1 MRPWCRSVVCVW
13 VASSIA
19 VGGCRAPAVRTPV
32 AKPDKVIAAGQPLT
46 PGGRGTVAI
55 DSTSTTGALT
65 VTTPDPRTQ
74 ATAVTASLLSA
85 QETQALI
92 ARLEPLPDLA
102 KPNAKAPSV
111 RPASAPPPRTG
122 AIQPIAFALPT
133 GKPVGDAPMN
143 PAKAAPR
150 PLDPPQIL
158 PVGEIAREAEI
169 RVRFTEPMVPVATV
183 GPPATVPITITPK
196 LAGKWRWIDTR
207 VLEFTP
213 TTPRLPQ
220 ATEVAITVPAGMK
233 AVSGNTLAAATTGM
247 FRTPPVEIAGTFPD
261 HARPDSPIVIKLDQD
276 VDPAKLIPFLK
287 ITGPRKKP
295 IEFRAITL
303 AEALPLWKRNPSI
316 KLDPA
321 DADEV
326 LGKHYVVIAPKTA
339 WPAGTTPQVA
349 LAIGAPSRE
358 GPRLTTRESFSMFDV
373 VGPFRARGIY
383 CGEIESPKLA
393 GARCPAKDYL
403 SVVFDNEI
411 DPQSHRANKVQI
423 SGTGFQDNKPDGTNI
438 YLETP
443 RVVGRTHAIAIA
455 SDLVDIYGQPF
466 RGPTQL
472 SFVVGPERF
481 GSYIE
486 ALTGLYVLDPRFE
499 IPQWLVRAE
508 AVSQVRV
515 QLFEVE
521 PTDYFAYEQFENGKR
536 ATPPGKRVHDKTYTV
551 GPRHGAQLRVD
562 LRPALAQQGTGHVI
576 AFATATPTN
585 ARAPARRSAWIQVTR
600 LGLVARSDQDK
611 VSAWVQD
618 ISPRS
623 FLAPLAN
630 VATSVVIEG
639 RSDSATA
646 STDASG
652 RVTFELAKPPPYRPD
667 RRAYLVA
674 QTPTDSTFLAMGSY
688 FEKTTR
694 HHDAYWYVTD
704 DRFTYK
710 PGEKVYVKGWL
721 RWTDNGVN
729 PSMALPAANDPIQWE
744 LKDSRG
750 NKIGRGT
757 TQLTDQGGFD
767 LEVALPPN
775 ANLGT
780 ASLWLVAR
788 HGTQQLDHTHP
799 IAIEEFRTPAF
810 AVELD
815 DDVTHAGAT
824 PVVLG
829 ESIEMLASARYYA
842 GGGLGGADIEWYA
855 SLATTRFS
863 PPGWD
868 TFSFAPKRERGSSPW
883 SERDFERISATK
895 AGTLSG
901 ASTASV
907 VYGVAALPGN
917 RPSILSVDANVT
929 DIDRM
934 TIRASSRPILVHPS
948 AYYVGL
954 RQRAGSK
961 PTLEAIV
968 TDIDGN
974 AVPGVPI
981 AIDIEGVLGSER
993 YRDDAKIID
1002 TQHCKLTSAATPV
1015 ACDFK
1020 RRDDKTAYVAFA
1032 QVADARG
1039 RRNTAQFDV
1048 PWWSYGD
1055 TQRDLEVLSDKKT
1068 YQVGDVAK
1076 IEIRSKVVPAIAI
1089 VSFARQG
1096 IISHK
1101 RVELKQASTFVELP
1115 IEIGYLQNVFV
1126 LVDRIGKRTN
1136 QHKASSLPLPE
1147 AVSAGVE
1154 LQVDIESSRLTMKA
1168 RATRPLVEPGQ
1179 DATFEIEVKH
1189 DDKPKPGAEVALM
1202 VVDEAVLALSDR
1214 TYLDPLPAFYREV
1227 EQGTRGHQTLAM
1239 VRDEGPE
1246 LAGKPGFERYKL
1258 DENARSGSGSG
1269 YGVGGGRG
1277 GMSGRSSMSPGIVT
1291 SRKDFRANAVFSPR
1305 LETDLSGKVRV
1316 TVKMPDSL
1324 TRFRIVALATSDTR
1338 YFGKAEGTIITQRKV
1353 NARTVAPRFLTQGD
1367 TFSLPVVVQNLDNQ
1381 PRTVDVAVRAANLA
1395 AAGPAGKRVTIP
1407 GGQRAEVRFDFT
1419 TQDRGRAVVQ
1429 TIATSGAFADA
1440 SNVEIP
1446 VYEPATTESFATYG
1460 TVDDAPKF
1468 EQLVIPDGIY
1478 KDVGGVEVELA
1489 STQLQSL
1496 TDAYWYLHAYPYEC
1510 AEQRSS
1516 RMIATAAMY
1525 DLLHAFSR
1533 GDRPTTAE
1541 IEKQR
1546 ASDAKRL
1553 AKDQLPDGGWGYF
1566 EGMKSDPYVTM
1577 QVLQALTMQKVGGET
1592 RKRAAAFV
1600 DKLAQQHLGKLEA
1613 SAKLPP
1619 ADRNLRAE
1627 HPYLVSLTAAALAVL
1642 PPAQARPRAQ
1652 RLHAAATTLASYP
1665 VDAKARVLAILAR
1678 QPQAAGIRQKL
1689 VADLLSLVHETAS
1702 SATITASYQ
1711 ESERLLLVSNTKTSA
1726 LALDALMREAPQHP
1740 LITKL
1745 ARGVL
1750 DARKHGRWRSTQ
1762 ENQTV
1767 LVAMRRYFDTY
1778 EKAKPSY
1785 TAKLWFGKAAYT
1797 EQTFGTRGTGRG
1809 TGMLDWDTLVP
1820 GSTHDLA
1827 LVKDGTGRLYYRVG
1841 ITYAPKQTQLPALD
1855 AGFVVRRSYTAVDD
1869 PADVKREPD
1878 GRWKIRLG
1886 AKVLVTL
1893 EALNTT
1899 RRYNVAFVDPL
1910 PAGFEPVN
1918 ENLATAERAAP
1929 GRDEERW
1936 DYRNTRDNRVEAF
1949 ALELREG
1956 SHRFTYT
1963 ARATT
1968 PGTFLAA
1975 PAKAEEMYS
1984 PETFGRSTGQTVV
1997 IE

>member
-1 MRPWCRSVVCVW
+1 M
-13 VASSIA
+13 ASSIA
-19 VGGCRAPAVRTPV
+19 VGGCRAPAVRKPV
-32 AKPDKVIAAGQPLT
+32 DKADPVIAAGKPFL

-55 DSTSTTGALT
+55 DPTSSSGALT

-74 ATAVTASLLSA
+74 ATTVTASLLSP

-102 KPNAKAPSV
+102 KHNARAPSV

-122 AIQPIAFALPT
+122 AVQPIAFALPA
-133 GKPVGDAPMN
+133 GKPVGDAPVN
-143 PAKAAPR
+143 PSKLAPR

-158 PVGEIAREAEI
+158 PVGEIARESEI
-169 RVRFTEPMVPVATV
+169 RVRFAEPMVPVQSV
-183 GPPATVPITITPK
+183 GPPVTIPIAIAPK

-207 VLEFTP
+207 VAEFTAAN
-213 TTPRLPQ
+213 PRLPQ
-220 ATEVAITVPAGMK
+220 ATEVTVTVPAGMK
-233 AVSGNTLAAATTGM
+233 AVSGNTLAAAAIGK
-247 FRTPPVEIAGTFPD
+247 FSTPPVELSGTYPETV
-261 HARPDSPIVIKLDQD
+261 RPDSPIVIKLDQD
-276 VDPAKLIPFLK
+276 VDPAKLAPFLS
-287 ITGPRKKP
+287 ISGPRKKR
-295 IEFRAITL
+295 IELRTITL
-303 AEALPLWKRNPSI
+303 AEALPLWKRNPTI
-316 KLDPA
+316 NFDPNK
-321 DADEV
+321 ADEL
-326 LGKHYVVIAPKTA
+326 LGKHYVVVAPKTA
-339 WPAGTTPQVA
+339 WPAGTSPQVG

-358 GPRLTTRESFSMFDV
+358 GPRVTTRESSSMFDV
-373 VGPFRARGIY
+373 VAPFRARGIY
-383 CGEIESPKLA
+383 CGEIDTPKLA
-393 GARCPAKDYL
+393 GARCPAKEFV
-403 SVVFDNEI
+403 SVVFENEVA
-411 DPQSHRANKVQI
+411 PTSYRANKVQI
-423 SGTGFQDNKPDGTNI
+423 AGTPFQDNKPDGMNI
-438 YLETP
+438 FLEAPHT
-443 RVVGRTHAIAIA
+443 VGRTHAITIA
-455 SDLVDIYGQPF
+455 SDLVDIYGQPL

-481 GSYIE
+481 GSYVE

-515 QLFEVE
+515 QLFKVE
-521 PTDYFAYEQFENGKR
+521 PNDYFAFEQFENGKR
-536 ATPPGKRVHDKTYTV
+536 ATPPGKRVHDKTYSV
-551 GPRHGAQLRVD
+551 GPKHGAQLRVD

-576 AFATATPTN
+576 ALANATPANQRLTSSK
-585 ARAPARRSAWIQVTR
+585 RSAWIQVTR

-618 ISPRS
+618 ISPKS
-623 FLAPLAN
+623 FLAPIPN
-630 VATSVVIEG
+630 VATSVVIQG
-639 RSDSATA
+639 RNDSATA

-652 RVTFELAKPPPYRPD
+652 RVTFDLAKPPPYQPD

-674 QTPTDSTFLAMGSY
+674 HTPTDSTFLAMGSY

-729 PSMALPAANDPIQWE
+729 PSMALPIANDPIQWE

-767 LEVALPPN
+767 LEIALPPN

-780 ASLWLVAR
+780 ASLWLIAR

-810 AVELD
+810 AVNLE

-842 GGGLGGADIEWYA
+842 GGGLGGANIEWDA
-855 SLATTRFS
+855 SLHATRFS

-868 TFSFAPKRERGSSPW
+868 TYSFAPLRERGRSPW
-883 SERDFERISATK
+883 DERDYDRISVTK
-895 AGTLSG
+895 AGSLSG

-907 VYGVAALPGN
+907 VYGIAGLPGN

-948 AYYVGL
+948 TYYVGL
-954 RQRAGSK
+954 RLRTGSVT
-961 PTLEAIV
+961 TLEAIV

-981 AIDIEGVLGSER
+981 AIEVEGVLGSER
-993 YRDDAKIID
+993 YRADAKVID
-1002 TQHCKLTSAATPV
+1002 TQHCKLASAATPV

-1020 RRDDKTAYVAFA
+1020 RRDDKTAYAA
-1032 QVADARG
+1032 RARVADARG
-1039 RRNTAQFDV
+1039 RANTTQFDV
-1048 PWWSYGD
+1048 PWWSYGE
-1055 TQRDLEVLSDKKT
+1055 TQRDLEVVSDKKT

-1076 IEIRSKVVPAIAI
+1076 IEIRSKVVPATAV

-1096 IISHK
+1096 IIRSK
-1101 RVELKQASTFVELP
+1101 RVELKQASTVVEFP
-1115 IEIGYLQNVFV
+1115 IELGYLQNVFV

-1147 AVSAGVE
+1147 AASAGTE
-1154 LQVDIESSRLTMKA
+1154 LLVDIESARLTMKA
-1168 RATRPLVEPGQ
+1168 RAIRPLVEPGEN
-1179 DATFEIEVKH
+1179 ATFEIEVKH
-1189 DDKPKPGAEVALM
+1189 ADKPKPGAEVALM
-1202 VVDEAVLALSDR
+1202 VVDEAVLALSDK
-1214 TYLDPLPAFYREV
+1214 TYVDPLPAFYREV

-1258 DENARSGSGSG
+1258 DENAHSGSGSG

-1277 GMSGRSSMSPGIVT
+1277 GMSGRSTAVPGIVT

-1305 LETDLSGKVRV
+1305 LKTDLNGKVRV

-1367 TFSLPVVVQNLDNQ
+1367 AFSLPVVVQNLDTQ
-1381 PRTVDVAVRAANLA
+1381 PRTVDVAVRAANLV

-1419 TQDRGRAVVQ
+1419 TQARGRAVVQ

-1468 EQLVIPDGIY
+1468 EQLVVPANIFG
-1478 KDVGGVEVELA
+1478 DVGGVEVELA

-1496 TDAYWYLHAYPYEC
+1496 TDAYWYLQAYPYEC

-1516 RMIATAAMY
+1516 RMIATAAMAGIL
-1525 DLLHAFSR
+1525 DAFSR
-1533 GDRPTTAE
+1533 GDRPTLAE

-1546 ASDAKRL
+1546 AFDSKRL
-1553 AKDQLPDGGWGYF
+1553 AKDQLADGGWGYF

-1577 QVLQALTMQKVGGET
+1577 QVLQALTMQKAAPDS

-1600 DKLAQQHLGKLEA
+1600 DKLALEKLGKLEA
-1613 SAKLPP
+1613 SVKLPA
-1619 ADRNLRAE
+1619 ADRPTSGQLDRAE
-1627 HPYLVSLTAAALAVL
+1627 HPYWVSLTAAALATL

-1652 RLHAAATTLASYP
+1652 RLHAAATALASYP

-1678 QPQAAGIRQKL
+1678 QPQAAAIRGKL
-1689 VADLLSLVHETAS
+1689 VADLLSVVHETAS
-1702 SATITASYQ
+1702 SATVTASYQ
-1711 ESERLLLVSNTKTSA
+1711 ESERMLLVSNTKTTA
-1726 LALDALMREAPQHP
+1726 LALDALMREVPKHP

-1745 ARGVL
+1745 ARGLL
-1750 DARKHGRWRSTQ
+1750 DARKGGRWRSTQ

-1778 EKAKPSY
+1778 EKTSPSY

-1797 EQTFGTRGTGRG
+1797 EQAFATRGTGRG
-1809 TGMLDWDTLVP
+1809 TGTLDWRTLAP

-1827 LVKDGTGRLYYRVG
+1827 LVKEGPGRLYYRVG

-1869 PADVKREPD
+1869 PADVKREAD

-1899 RRYNVAFVDPL
+1899 RRHNVAFVDPL
-1910 PAGFEPVN
+1910 PAGFEAVN
-1918 ENLATAERAAP
+1918 ENLATAERTAP
-1929 GRDEERW
+1929 ARDDSRW

-1956 SHRFTYT
+1956 SHRMTYT
-1963 ARATT
+1963 A
-1968 PGTFLAA
+1968 
-1975 PAKAEEMYS
+1975 
-1984 PETFGRSTGQTVV
+1984 
-1997 IE
+1997 